1 MSYIRSCLVGRVPEG
16 IFVSDYARHV
26 ASELKLPRS
35 VRIFDTT
42 LRDGEQTPGVSF
54 TPDQKLLI
62 ARQLD
67 KLGVDTIEAGTPVS
81 SEGERKAV
89 AAIAQ
94 AGLNAEIC
102 ALARPVKEDVDAAL
116 DSGVDCVHIFI
127 STSDLHLKHML
138 KMTREQV
145 LRRAMKYVEY
155 AKDHGVTVEF
165 SAMDATRTDLEFLK
179 KIYRAV
185 VEAGADRIN
194 VPDTVG
200 VITPRGMYYLI
211 SQLKQVVEVPISVHC
226 HDDFGMATSNSLAAV
241 EAGAEQ
247 VQVAV
252 NGLGERAGN
261 ASLEEVVMGLRAL
274 YGIKT
279 NVRTELLVETS
290 ELVERLTG
298 ITVPPNKAIVGDN
311 AFAHV
316 SGIHAHGV
324 LEFPGTYEPISP
336 ELVGHHRR
344 IELGKL
350 TGRHSV
356 EKQLRD
362 LGVRVTKKQLAE
374 ITKRVKD
381 LGDKGKVITD
391 LDLRAIA
398 ESVLGTLPPEEKV
411 VELKEATVLTGSTV
425 TPTASVRV
433 LVRGQERMGS
443 ATGVG
448 PVDAAINAIRNVM
461 QEISKLRLKE
471 YHLDA
476 ITGGSDALAEVTVK
490 LEDEEGNLYIA
501 KGVREDV
508 VIASVEAMI
517 NGINRYFAGRK

>member
-1 MSYIRSCLVGRVPEG
+1 MRKEA
-16 IFVSDYARHV
+16 FVSDFIKQV
-26 ASELKLPRS
+26 GKEIKLPKR

-54 TPDQKLLI
+54 TLDQKLLI

-67 KLGVDTIEAGTPVS
+67 KLGVDTIEAGTPIS
-81 SEGERKAV
+81 SDGEMKAV
-89 AAIAQ
+89 AAIAK

-102 ALARPVKEDVDAAL
+102 ALARPIKEDVDAAL
-116 DSGVDCVHIFI
+116 KCEPDCVHIFI

-145 LRRAMKYVEY
+145 LRQAVEY
-155 AKDHGVTVEF
+155 VAHAKDHGVVVEF
-165 SAMDATRTDLEFLK
+165 SAMDATRSDLGFLK
-179 KIYRAV
+179 QIYRAT

-211 SQLKQVVEVPISVHC
+211 SQLKPLIKVPISVHC
-226 HDDFGMATSNSLAAV
+226 HDDFGLATSNSLTAV

-247 VQVAV
+247 IQVAV

-261 ASLEEVVMGLRAL
+261 ASLEEVVMSLRAL
-274 YGIKT
+274 YGIKI
-279 NVRTELLVETS
+279 NVRTELIAETS
-290 ELVERLTG
+290 DLLERITG
-298 ITVPPNKAIVGDN
+298 IVVPPNKAIVGDN

-324 LEFPGTYEPISP
+324 LEFPGTYEPILP
-336 ELVGHHRR
+336 ELVGHRR
-344 IELGKL
+344 RLTLGKL

-356 EKQLRD
+356 EKHLRD
-362 LGVRVTKKQLAE
+362 LGVRVKKKQLTE
-374 ITKRVKD
+374 ITDRVKE
-381 LGDKGKVITD
+381 LGDKGKRVTD
-391 LDLRAIA
+391 VDLRAIA
-398 ESVLGTLPPEEKV
+398 ESVIGGLPKEEKV
-411 VELKEATVLTGSTV
+411 VDLKEVTVTTGSTI
-425 TPTASVRV
+425 TPTASVR
-433 LVRGQERMGS
+433 LAIRGEERIGS

-448 PVDAAINAIRNVM
+448 PVDAAISAIRNVM
-461 QEISKLRLKE
+461 KEVSALELKE

-490 LEDEEGNLYIA
+490 LEDDKGNLYIA

-517 NGINRYFAGRK
+517 NGINRFFAKRK

>member
-1 MSYIRSCLVGRVPEG
+1 MPKEA
-16 IFVSDYARHV
+16 FVSDFIKQV
-26 ASELKLPRS
+26 SKGVKLPKR

-42 LRDGEQTPGVSF
+42 LRDGDQTPGVSF
-54 TPDQKLLI
+54 TVDQKLLI

-89 AAIAQ
+89 AAIAK

-102 ALARPVKEDVDAAL
+102 GLARSIKEDVDAAL
-116 DSGVDCVHIFI
+116 GCEVDCVHVFI
-127 STSDLHLKHML
+127 STSDLHLEHML

-145 LRRAMKYVEY
+145 LQQAVKHVEY
-155 AKDHGVTVEF
+155 AKDHGVVVEF
-165 SAMDATRTDLEFLK
+165 SAMDATRTDLGYLK
-179 KIYRAV
+179 QIYQAT

-200 VITPRGMYYLI
+200 VITPRGMNYLI
-211 SQLKQVVEVPISVHC
+211 SQLKPVIKVPISVHC
-226 HDDFGMATSNSLAAV
+226 HDDLGLATANSLAAV

-261 ASLEEVVMGLRAL
+261 ASLEEVVMALRAL
-274 YGIKT
+274 YGAKLNIQTK
-279 NVRTELLVETS
+279 LLAETS
-290 ELVERLTG
+290 DLVERLTG
-298 ITVPPNKAIVGDN
+298 IQVPPNKAIVGEN
-311 AFAHV
+311 AFSHV

-344 IELGKL
+344 LSLGKL

-356 EKQLRD
+356 EKQLRSI
-362 LGVRVTKKQLAE
+362 GVKATKVQLTE
-374 ITKRVKD
+374 ITERVKD
-381 LGDKGKVITD
+381 LGDKGKRVTD
-391 LDLRAIA
+391 IDLRAIA
-398 ESVLGTLPPEEKV
+398 ESVIGTLPPEEKV
-411 VELKEATVLTGSTV
+411 VELKEVTVTTGSTI

-433 LVRGQERMGS
+433 VVRGEERVGS

-448 PVDAAINAIRNVM
+448 PVDAAIAAIRNVM
-461 QEISKLRLKE
+461 KEISALKLKE

-490 LEDEEGNLYIA
+490 LEDEKTNLYIA

>member
-1 MSYIRSCLVGRVPEG
+1 MPKEA
-16 IFVSDYARHV
+16 FVSDFIKQV
-26 ASELKLPRS
+26 GKGVKLPKR

-42 LRDGEQTPGVSF
+42 LRDGDQTPGVSF
-54 TPDQKLLI
+54 TADQKLLV

-67 KLGVDTIEAGTPVS
+67 RLGVDTIEAGTPVS

-89 AAIAQ
+89 TAIAK
-94 AGLNAEIC
+94 AGLNAEVC
-102 ALARPVKEDVDAAL
+102 GLARAIKEDVDAAL
-116 DSGVDCVHIFI
+116 ECGVDCVHVFI
-127 STSDLHLKHML
+127 STSDLHLEHML

-145 LRRAMKYVEY
+145 LRQAVKHVEH

-165 SAMDATRTDLEFLK
+165 SAMDATRTNLEYLK
-179 KIYRAV
+179 QIYQATI
-185 VEAGADRIN
+185 EAGADRIN

-200 VITPRGMYYLI
+200 VITPRGMNYLI
-211 SQLKQVVEVPISVHC
+211 SQLKPVIKVPISVHC
-226 HDDFGMATSNSLAAV
+226 HDDLGLATANSLAAV

-261 ASLEEVVMGLRAL
+261 ASLEEVVMALRAL
-274 YGIKT
+274 YGAKLKIQTK
-279 NVRTELLVETS
+279 LLAETS
-290 ELVERLTG
+290 DLVERLTG
-298 ITVPPNKAIVGDN
+298 IPVPPNKAIVGEN
-311 AFAHV
+311 AFVHV

-344 IELGKL
+344 LSLGKL

-356 EKQLRD
+356 EKQLRSI
-362 LGVRVTKKQLAE
+362 GVGATKVQLTE
-374 ITKRVKD
+374 ITKRVKE
-381 LGDKGKVITD
+381 LGDKGKRVTD
-391 LDLRAIA
+391 VDLRAIA
-398 ESVLGTLPPEEKV
+398 ESVLGTLPPEEKL
-411 VELKEATVLTGSTV
+411 VELKEVTVTTGSTI

-433 LVRGQERMGS
+433 VVRGEERVGS

-448 PVDAAINAIRNVM
+448 PVDAAIAAIRNVM
-461 QEISKLRLKE
+461 KEISALKLKE

-490 LEDEEGNLYIA
+490 LEDEKTNLYIA

>member
-1 MSYIRSCLVGRVPEG
+1 MRKEA
-16 IFVSDYARHV
+16 FVSDFIQRAV
-26 ASELKLPRS
+26 KKTKLPKQ

-54 TPDQKLLI
+54 TPDQKILI

-67 KLGVDTIEAGTPVS
+67 KLGVDTIEAGTPAS
-81 SEGERKAV
+81 SDGERKAV
-89 AAIAQ
+89 AAIAK

-102 ALARPVKEDVDAAL
+102 GLARPIKEDVDAAL
-116 DSGVDCVHIFI
+116 GCDVDCVHVFI

-138 KMTREQV
+138 KMTRGQV
-145 LRRAMKYVEY
+145 LQLAVEYVEY
-155 AKDHGVTVEF
+155 AKDHGVVVEF
-165 SAMDATRTDLEFLK
+165 SAMDATRTDLTFLK
-179 KIYRAV
+179 QIYQAV
-185 VEAGADRIN
+185 IDVGADRIN

-200 VITPRGMYYLI
+200 VITPGGMNYLI
-211 SQLKQVVEVPISVHC
+211 SQLKPIIKVPISVHC
-226 HDDFGMATSNSLAAV
+226 HDDLGLAVANSLAAV

-252 NGLGERAGN
+252 NGIGERAGN
-261 ASLEEVVMGLRAL
+261 ASLEEIVIAFRVL
-274 YGIKT
+274 YGIKPKI
-279 NVRTELLVETS
+279 RTKLLVETS
-290 ELVERLTG
+290 DLLERMTG
-298 ITVPPNKAIVGDN
+298 IPVPPNKAIVGDN

-344 IELGKL
+344 LALGKL

-356 EKQLRD
+356 EKQLRTI
-362 LGVRVTKKQLAE
+362 GVKATKVQLTE
-374 ITKRVKD
+374 ITERVKK
-381 LGDKGKVITD
+381 LGDKGKRVTD
-391 LDLRAIA
+391 IDLRAIA
-398 ESVLGTLPPEEKV
+398 ESVIGTLPPEEKV
-411 VELKEATVLTGSTV
+411 VELKEVTVTTGITI

-433 LVRGQERMGS
+433 VVRGEERVGS

-448 PVDAAINAIRNVM
+448 PVDAAIAAIRNVM
-461 QEISKLRLKE
+461 KEISALKLKE

-490 LEDEEGNLYIA
+490 LGDEKGNLYIA

>member
-1 MSYIRSCLVGRVPEG
+1 MRKEA
-16 IFVSDYARHV
+16 FVSDFIQRAV
-26 ASELKLPRS
+26 KKTKLPKQ

-54 TPDQKLLI
+54 TPDQKILI

-67 KLGVDTIEAGTPVS
+67 KLGVDTIEAGTPAS
-81 SEGERKAV
+81 SDGERKAV
-89 AAIAQ
+89 AAIAK

-102 ALARPVKEDVDAAL
+102 GLARPIKEDVDAAL
-116 DSGVDCVHIFI
+116 GCDVDCVHVFI

-138 KMTREQV
+138 KMTRGQV
-145 LRRAMKYVEY
+145 LQLAVEYVEY
-155 AKDHGVTVEF
+155 AKDHGVVVEF
-165 SAMDATRTDLEFLK
+165 SAMDATRTDLTFLK
-179 KIYRAV
+179 QIYQAV
-185 VEAGADRIN
+185 IDVGVDRIN

-200 VITPRGMYYLI
+200 VITPGGMNYLI
-211 SQLKQVVEVPISVHC
+211 SQLKPIIKVPISVHC
-226 HDDFGMATSNSLAAV
+226 HDDLGLAVANSLAAV

-252 NGLGERAGN
+252 NGIGERAGN
-261 ASLEEVVMGLRAL
+261 ASLEEIVMALRVL
-274 YGIKT
+274 YGIKPKI
-279 NVRTELLVETS
+279 RTKLLVETS
-290 ELVERLTG
+290 DLLERMTG
-298 ITVPPNKAIVGDN
+298 IPVPPNKAIVGDN

-344 IELGKL
+344 LALGKL

-356 EKQLRD
+356 EKQLRTI
-362 LGVRVTKKQLAE
+362 GVKATKVQLTE
-374 ITKRVKD
+374 ITERVKK
-381 LGDKGKVITD
+381 LGDKGKRVTD
-391 LDLRAIA
+391 IDLRAIA

-411 VELKEATVLTGSTV
+411 VELKEVTVTTGITI

-433 LVRGQERMGS
+433 VVRGEERVGS

-448 PVDAAINAIRNVM
+448 PVDAAIAAIRNVM
-461 QEISKLRLKE
+461 KEISALKLKE

-490 LEDEEGNLYIA
+490 LGDEKGNLYIA

>member
-1 MSYIRSCLVGRVPEG
+1 MRKEA
-16 IFVSDYARHV
+16 FVSDFIQRAIKKT
-26 ASELKLPRS
+26 KLPKQ

-54 TPDQKLLI
+54 TPDQKILI

-67 KLGVDTIEAGTPVS
+67 KLGVDTIEAGTPAS
-81 SEGERKAV
+81 SDGERKAV
-89 AAIAQ
+89 AAIAK

-102 ALARPVKEDVDAAL
+102 GLARPIKEDVDAAL
-116 DSGVDCVHIFI
+116 GCDVDCVHVFI

-138 KMTREQV
+138 KMTRGQV
-145 LRRAMKYVEY
+145 LQLAVEYVEY
-155 AKDHGVTVEF
+155 AKDHGVVVEF
-165 SAMDATRTDLEFLK
+165 SAMDATRTDLTFLK
-179 KIYRAV
+179 QIYQAV
-185 VEAGADRIN
+185 IDVGADRIN

-200 VITPRGMYYLI
+200 VITPGGMNYLI
-211 SQLKQVVEVPISVHC
+211 SQLKPIIKVPISVHC
-226 HDDFGMATSNSLAAV
+226 HDDLGLAVANSLAAV

-252 NGLGERAGN
+252 NGIGERAGN
-261 ASLEEVVMGLRAL
+261 ASLEEIVIAFRVL
-274 YGIKT
+274 YGIKPKI
-279 NVRTELLVETS
+279 RTKLLVETS
-290 ELVERLTG
+290 DLLERMTG
-298 ITVPPNKAIVGDN
+298 IPVPPNKAIVGDN

-344 IELGKL
+344 LALGKL

-356 EKQLRD
+356 EKQLRTI
-362 LGVRVTKKQLAE
+362 GVKATKVQLTE
-374 ITKRVKD
+374 ITERVKK
-381 LGDKGKVITD
+381 LGDKGKRVTD
-391 LDLRAIA
+391 IDLRAIA

-411 VELKEATVLTGSTV
+411 VELKEVTVTTGITI

-433 LVRGQERMGS
+433 VVRGEERVGS

-448 PVDAAINAIRNVM
+448 PVDAAIAAIRNVM
-461 QEISKLRLKE
+461 KEILALKLKE

-476 ITGGSDALAEVTVK
+476 ITGGSDALAEVTVN
-490 LEDEEGNLYIA
+490 LEDEKGNLYIA

>member
-1 MSYIRSCLVGRVPEG
+1 MRKEA
-16 IFVSDYARHV
+16 FVSDFIQRAV
-26 ASELKLPRS
+26 KKTKLPKQ

-54 TPDQKLLI
+54 TPDQKILI

-67 KLGVDTIEAGTPVS
+67 KLGVDTIEAGTPAS
-81 SEGERKAV
+81 SDGERKAV
-89 AAIAQ
+89 AAIAK
-94 AGLNAEIC
+94 AGLDAEIC
-102 ALARPVKEDVDAAL
+102 GLARPIKEDVDAAL
-116 DSGVDCVHIFI
+116 GCDVDCVHVFI

-138 KMTREQV
+138 KMTRGQV
-145 LRRAMKYVEY
+145 LQRAVEYVEY
-155 AKDHGVTVEF
+155 AKDHGVVVEF
-165 SAMDATRTDLEFLK
+165 SAMDATRTDLTFLK
-179 KIYRAV
+179 QIYQAV
-185 VEAGADRIN
+185 IDVGVDRIN

-200 VITPRGMYYLI
+200 VITPGGMNYLI
-211 SQLKQVVEVPISVHC
+211 SQLKPIIKVPISVHC
-226 HDDFGMATSNSLAAV
+226 HDDLGLAVANSLAAV

-252 NGLGERAGN
+252 NGIGERAGN
-261 ASLEEVVMGLRAL
+261 ASLEEIVMALRVL
-274 YGIKT
+274 YGIKPKI
-279 NVRTELLVETS
+279 RTKLLVETS
-290 ELVERLTG
+290 DLLERMTG
-298 ITVPPNKAIVGDN
+298 IPVPPNKAIVGDN

-344 IELGKL
+344 LALGKL

-356 EKQLRD
+356 EKQLGTI
-362 LGVRVTKKQLAE
+362 GVKATKVQLTE
-374 ITKRVKD
+374 ITERVKE
-381 LGDKGKVITD
+381 LGDKGKRVTD
-391 LDLRAIA
+391 IDLRAIA

-411 VELKEATVLTGSTV
+411 VELKEVTVTTGITI

-433 LVRGQERMGS
+433 VVRGEERVGS

-448 PVDAAINAIRNVM
+448 PVDAAIAAIRNVM
-461 QEISKLRLKE
+461 KEISALKLKE

-490 LEDEEGNLYIA
+490 LGDEKGNLYIA

>member
-1 MSYIRSCLVGRVPEG
+1 MPKEA
-16 IFVSDYARHV
+16 FVSDFIKQV
-26 ASELKLPRS
+26 SKGVKLPKR

-42 LRDGEQTPGVSF
+42 LRDGDQTPGVSF
-54 TPDQKLLI
+54 TADQKLFI

-89 AAIAQ
+89 AAIAK

-102 ALARPVKEDVDAAL
+102 GLARAIKEDVDAAL
-116 DSGVDCVHIFI
+116 KCGVDCVHVFI

-145 LRRAMKYVEY
+145 LRQAVKHVER

-165 SAMDATRTDLEFLK
+165 SAMDATRTDLEYLK
-179 KIYRAV
+179 QIYQATI
-185 VEAGADRIN
+185 EAGADRIN

-200 VITPRGMYYLI
+200 VITPRGMNYLI
-211 SQLKQVVEVPISVHC
+211 SQLKPVIKVPISVHC
-226 HDDFGMATSNSLAAV
+226 HDDLGLATANSLAAV

-261 ASLEEVVMGLRAL
+261 ASLEEVVMALRAL
-274 YGIKT
+274 YGAKLKIQT
-279 NVRTELLVETS
+279 RLLAETS
-290 ELVERLTG
+290 DLVERLTG
-298 ITVPPNKAIVGDN
+298 IPVPPNKAIVGEN
-311 AFAHV
+311 AFSHV

-336 ELVGHHRR
+336 DLVGHHRR
-344 IELGKL
+344 LSLGKL

-356 EKQLRD
+356 EKQLRSI
-362 LGVRVTKKQLAE
+362 GVKATKVQLTE
-374 ITKRVKD
+374 ITKRVKE
-381 LGDKGKVITD
+381 LGDKGKRVTD
-391 LDLRAIA
+391 VDLRAIA
-398 ESVLGTLPPEEKV
+398 ESVLGTLPPEEKL
-411 VELKEATVLTGSTV
+411 VELKEVTVTTGSTI

-433 LVRGQERMGS
+433 VVRGEERVGS

-448 PVDAAINAIRNVM
+448 PVDAAIAAIRNVM
-461 QEISKLRLKE
+461 KEISALKLKE

-490 LEDEEGNLYIA
+490 LEDEKTNLYIA

>member
-1 MSYIRSCLVGRVPEG
+1 MRREA
-16 IFVSDYARHV
+16 FVSDFIKRV
-26 ASELKLPRS
+26 SKGVKLPRR
-35 VRIFDTT
+35 VRVFDTT
-42 LRDGEQTPGVSF
+42 LRDGDQTPGVSF
-54 TPDQKLLI
+54 TADQKLLI

-67 KLGVDTIEAGTPVS
+67 RLGVDTIEVGTPVS
-81 SEGERKAV
+81 SEGERKAA
-89 AAIAQ
+89 AAIAK

-102 ALARPVKEDVDAAL
+102 GLARPIKEDVDAAL
-116 DSGVDCVHIFI
+116 ECGVDCVHVFI

-145 LRRAMKYVEY
+145 LRQAVEHVEH
-155 AKDHGVTVEF
+155 AKDHGVIVEF
-165 SAMDATRTDLEFLK
+165 SAMDATRTDLGYLK
-179 KIYRAV
+179 KIYQATV
-185 VEAGADRIN
+185 QAGADRIN

-200 VITPRGMYYLI
+200 VITPRGMNYLI
-211 SQLKQVVEVPISVHC
+211 SQLKPVIKVPISVHC
-226 HDDFGMATSNSLAAV
+226 HDDLGLATANSLAAV

-261 ASLEEVVMGLRAL
+261 ASLEEVVMALRAL
-274 YGIKT
+274 YGAKLKI
-279 NVRTELLVETS
+279 RTKLLAETS
-290 ELVERLTG
+290 DLVERLTG
-298 ITVPPNKAIVGDN
+298 ILVPPNKAIVGEN

-344 IELGKL
+344 LSLGKL

-356 EKQLRD
+356 EKQLRSI
-362 LGVRVTKKQLAE
+362 RVKANKAQLVE
-374 ITKRVKD
+374 ITERVKN
-381 LGDKGKVITD
+381 LGDKGKRVTD
-391 LDLRAIA
+391 VDLRAIA
-398 ESVLGTLPPEEKV
+398 ESVIGALPKEEKV
-411 VELKEATVLTGSTV
+411 VELKEVTVTTGITI
-425 TPTASVRV
+425 TPTASVR
-433 LVRGQERMGS
+433 LEIRGEERVGS

-448 PVDAAINAIRNVM
+448 PVDAAIGAIRNVM
-461 QEISKLRLKE
+461 KEISALRLKE

-490 LEDEEGNLYIA
+490 LEDEKGNLYIA

-508 VIASVEAMI
+508 VIASVDAMI

>member
-1 MSYIRSCLVGRVPEG
+1 MPKEA
-16 IFVSDYARHV
+16 FVSDFIKRV
-26 ASELKLPRS
+26 GKGVKLPRR
-35 VRIFDTT
+35 VRVFDTT
-42 LRDGEQTPGVSF
+42 LRDGDQTPGVSL
-54 TPDQKLLI
+54 TTDQKLLV

-67 KLGVDTIEAGTPVS
+67 RLGVDTIEAGTPVS

-89 AAIAQ
+89 AAIAK
-94 AGLNAEIC
+94 AGFNAEIC
-102 ALARPVKEDVDAAL
+102 GLARAIKEDVDAAL
-116 DSGVDCVHIFI
+116 ECGVDCVHVFI

-145 LRRAMKYVEY
+145 LQRAVEYVEY
-155 AKDHGVTVEF
+155 AKDHGVIVEF
-165 SAMDATRTDLEFLK
+165 SAMDATRSDLGYLK
-179 KIYRAV
+179 QIYQAT

-200 VITPRGMYYLI
+200 VITPRGMNYLI
-211 SQLKQVVEVPISVHC
+211 SQLKPVIKVPISVHC
-226 HDDFGMATSNSLAAV
+226 HDDLGLGTANSLAAV

-261 ASLEEVVMGLRAL
+261 ASLEEVVMALRAL
-274 YGIKT
+274 YGAKLKI
-279 NVRTELLVETS
+279 RTRLIAETS
-290 ELVERLTG
+290 DLVERLTG
-298 ITVPPNKAIVGDN
+298 IPVPPNKAIVGEN
-311 AFAHV
+311 AFSHV

-344 IELGKL
+344 LALGKL
-350 TGRHSV
+350 TGKHSV
-356 EKQLRD
+356 EKQLRSI
-362 LGVRVTKKQLAE
+362 GVKATKAQLAE
-374 ITKRVKD
+374 ITKRVKN
-381 LGDKGKVITD
+381 LGDKGKRVTD
-391 LDLRAIA
+391 IDLRAIA
-398 ESVLGTLPPEEKV
+398 ESVIGALPKEEKV
-411 VELKEATVLTGSTV
+411 VELKEVTVTTGITI

-433 LVRGQERMGS
+433 AVRGEERVGS

-448 PVDAAINAIRNVM
+448 PVDAAITAIRNVM
-461 QEISKLRLKE
+461 KEISALRLKE

-490 LEDEEGNLYIA
+490 LEDDRGNLYIA

>member
-1 MSYIRSCLVGRVPEG
+1 MHREA
-16 IFVSDYARHV
+16 FVSNFIKRA
-26 ASELKLPRS
+26 AKNIKLPKQ

-54 TPDQKLLI
+54 TPDQKMLI

-67 KLGVDTIEAGTPVS
+67 KLGVDTIEAGTPAS
-81 SEGERKAV
+81 SDGERKAV
-89 AAIAQ
+89 AAIAK
-94 AGLNAEIC
+94 AGLDAEIC
-102 ALARPVKEDVDAAL
+102 GLARPVKEDVDAAL
-116 DSGVDCVHIFI
+116 GCEVDCIHVFI

-138 KMTREQV
+138 KMTRGQV
-145 LRRAMKYVEY
+145 LQRAVKYVEY
-155 AKDHGVTVEF
+155 AKDHGVIVEF
-165 SAMDATRTDLEFLK
+165 SAMDATRTNLTFLK
-179 KIYRAV
+179 QIYQAV
-185 VEAGADRIN
+185 IDVGADRVN

-200 VITPRGMYYLI
+200 VITPGGMNYLI
-211 SQLKQVVEVPISVHC
+211 SQLKPIIKVPISVHC
-226 HDDFGMATSNSLAAV
+226 HDDLGLAVANSLAAV

-252 NGLGERAGN
+252 NGIGERAGN
-261 ASLEEVVMGLRAL
+261 ASLEEIVMALRVL
-274 YGIKT
+274 YGVKPKI
-279 NVRTELLVETS
+279 RTKLLVETS
-290 ELVERLTG
+290 DLLERMTG
-298 ITVPPNKAIVGDN
+298 IPVPPNKAIVGDN

-344 IELGKL
+344 LALGKL

-356 EKQLRD
+356 EKQLRSI
-362 LGVRVTKKQLAE
+362 GVRATKAQLAE
-374 ITKRVKD
+374 ITHRVKD
-381 LGDKGKVITD
+381 LGDKGKRVTD
-391 LDLRAIA
+391 VDLRAIA

-411 VELKEATVLTGSTV
+411 VELKEVTVTTGSTI
-425 TPTASVRV
+425 TSTASVRV
-433 LVRGQERMGS
+433 VVRGEERVGS

-448 PVDAAINAIRNVM
+448 PVDAAIAAIRNVM
-461 QEISKLRLKE
+461 KEILALKLKE

-490 LEDEEGNLYIA
+490 LEDEKANLYIA

-517 NGINRYFAGRK
+517 NGINRYFARRK

>member
-1 MSYIRSCLVGRVPEG
+1 MPKEV
-16 IFVSDYARHV
+16 FVSDFIKRV
-26 ASELKLPRS
+26 SKGVKLPRR

-42 LRDGEQTPGVSF
+42 LRDGDQTPGVSF
-54 TPDQKLLI
+54 TTDQKLLI

-67 KLGVDTIEAGTPVS
+67 RLGVDTIEAGTPVS
-81 SEGERKAV
+81 SEGERKAA
-89 AAIAQ
+89 AAIAK

-102 ALARPVKEDVDAAL
+102 GLARPIKEDVDAAL
-116 DSGVDCVHIFI
+116 ECGVDCVHVFI

-145 LRRAMKYVEY
+145 LQRAVKYVEY
-155 AKDHGVTVEF
+155 AKDHDVTVEF
-165 SAMDATRTDLEFLK
+165 SAMDATRTDLGYLK
-179 KIYRAV
+179 KIYQATV
-185 VEAGADRIN
+185 KAGADRIN

-200 VITPRGMYYLI
+200 VITPRGMNYLI
-211 SQLKQVVEVPISVHC
+211 SQLKPIIKVPISVHC
-226 HDDFGMATSNSLAAV
+226 HDDLGLATANSLAAV
-241 EAGAEQ
+241 EAGVEQ

-261 ASLEEVVMGLRAL
+261 ASLEEVVIALRAL
-274 YGIKT
+274 YGAKLNI
-279 NVRTELLVETS
+279 RTKLIAETS
-290 ELVERLTG
+290 DLVERLTG
-298 ITVPPNKAIVGDN
+298 ISVPPNKAIVGEN

-324 LEFPGTYEPISP
+324 LKFPGTYEPISP

-344 IELGKL
+344 LALGKL
-350 TGRHSV
+350 SGKHSV
-356 EKQLRD
+356 EKQLGSI
-362 LGVRVTKKQLAE
+362 GVKATKVQLAE

-381 LGDKGKVITD
+381 LGDKGKRVTD
-391 LDLRAIA
+391 VDLRAIA
-398 ESVLGTLPPEEKV
+398 ESVIGELPKEEKM
-411 VELKEATVLTGSTV
+411 VELKEVTVTTGITI

-433 LVRGQERMGS
+433 AVRGEERVGS

-448 PVDAAINAIRNVM
+448 PVDAAITAIRNVM
-461 QEISKLRLKE
+461 KEISALRLKE

-476 ITGGSDALAEVTVK
+476 ITWGSDALAEVTVK
-490 LEDEEGNLYIA
+490 LEDEKGNLYIA

-508 VIASVEAMI
+508 VIASVDAMI

>member
-1 MSYIRSCLVGRVPEG
+1 MPKEA
-16 IFVSDYARHV
+16 FVSDFV
-26 ASELKLPRS
+26 KQVSKGVKLPKR

-42 LRDGEQTPGVSF
+42 LRDGDQTPGVSF
-54 TPDQKLLI
+54 TIDQKLLV

-67 KLGVDTIEAGTPVS
+67 RLGVDTIEAGTPVS

-89 AAIAQ
+89 AAIAK
-94 AGLNAEIC
+94 AGLNAEVC
-102 ALARPVKEDVDAAL
+102 GLARPVKEDVAAAL
-116 DSGVDCVHIFI
+116 ECGVDCVHVFI
-127 STSDLHLKHML
+127 STSDLHLEHML

-145 LRRAMKYVEY
+145 IRQAVKHVEY
-155 AKDHGVTVEF
+155 AKDRGVTVEF
-165 SAMDATRTDLEFLK
+165 SAMDATRTDLGYLK
-179 KIYRAV
+179 QIYQAT

-200 VITPRGMYYLI
+200 VITPRGMNYLI
-211 SQLKQVVEVPISVHC
+211 SQLKPVIKVPISVHC
-226 HDDFGMATSNSLAAV
+226 HDDLGLATANSLAAV

-261 ASLEEVVMGLRAL
+261 ASLEEVVMALRAL
-274 YGIKT
+274 YGAKLKIQT
-279 NVRTELLVETS
+279 RLLAETS
-290 ELVERLTG
+290 DLVERLTG
-298 ITVPPNKAIVGDN
+298 ILVPPNKAIVGEN

-344 IELGKL
+344 LSLGKL

-356 EKQLRD
+356 EKQLRSI
-362 LGVRVTKKQLAE
+362 GVKATKVQLTE

-381 LGDKGKVITD
+381 LGDKGKRVTD
-391 LDLRAIA
+391 VDLRAIA
-398 ESVLGTLPPEEKV
+398 ESVIGTLPPEEKV
-411 VELKEATVLTGSTV
+411 VELKEVTVTTGSTI

-433 LVRGQERMGS
+433 VVRGEERVGS

-448 PVDAAINAIRNVM
+448 PVDAAIAAIRNVM
-461 QEISKLRLKE
+461 KEISALKLRE

-490 LEDEEGNLYIA
+490 LEDEKTNLYIA

>member
-1 MSYIRSCLVGRVPEG
+1 MRKEA
-16 IFVSDYARHV
+16 FVSDFIQRAV
-26 ASELKLPRS
+26 KKTKLPKQ

-54 TPDQKLLI
+54 TPDQKILI

-67 KLGVDTIEAGTPVS
+67 KLGVDTIEAGTPAS
-81 SEGERKAV
+81 SDGERKAV
-89 AAIAQ
+89 AAIAK

-102 ALARPVKEDVDAAL
+102 GLARPIKEDVDAAL
-116 DSGVDCVHIFI
+116 GCDVDCVHVFI

-138 KMTREQV
+138 KMTRGQV
-145 LRRAMKYVEY
+145 LQLAVEYVEY
-155 AKDHGVTVEF
+155 AKDHGVVVEF
-165 SAMDATRTDLEFLK
+165 SAMDATRTDLTFLK
-179 KIYRAV
+179 QIYQAV
-185 VEAGADRIN
+185 IDVGVDRIN

-200 VITPRGMYYLI
+200 VITPGGMNYLI
-211 SQLKQVVEVPISVHC
+211 SQLKPIIKVPISVHC
-226 HDDFGMATSNSLAAV
+226 HDDLGLAVANSLAAV

-252 NGLGERAGN
+252 NGIGERAGN
-261 ASLEEVVMGLRAL
+261 ASLEEIVIAFRVL
-274 YGIKT
+274 YGIKPKI
-279 NVRTELLVETS
+279 RTKLLVETS
-290 ELVERLTG
+290 DLLERMTG
-298 ITVPPNKAIVGDN
+298 IPVPPNKAIVGDN

-344 IELGKL
+344 LALGKL

-356 EKQLRD
+356 EKQLRTI
-362 LGVRVTKKQLAE
+362 GVKATKVQLTE
-374 ITKRVKD
+374 ITERVKK
-381 LGDKGKVITD
+381 LGDKGKRVTD
-391 LDLRAIA
+391 IDLRAIA

-411 VELKEATVLTGSTV
+411 VELKEVTV
-425 TPTASVRV
+425 TTGITIIPTASVRV
-433 LVRGQERMGS
+433 VVRGEERVGS

-448 PVDAAINAIRNVM
+448 PVDAAIAAIRNVM
-461 QEISKLRLKE
+461 KEISALKLKE

-490 LEDEEGNLYIA
+490 LGDEKGNLYIA

>member
-1 MSYIRSCLVGRVPEG
+1 MPKEAFISDFIKQ
-16 IFVSDYARHV
+16 VSKGV
-26 ASELKLPRS
+26 KLPRR
-35 VRIFDTT
+35 VRVFDTT
-42 LRDGEQTPGVSF
+42 LRDGDQTPGVSF
-54 TPDQKLLI
+54 TTDQKLLI

-67 KLGVDTIEAGTPVS
+67 RLGVDTIEAGTPVS

-89 AAIAQ
+89 AAIAK
-94 AGLNAEIC
+94 ADLNAEIC
-102 ALARPVKEDVDAAL
+102 GLARPIKEDVDAAL
-116 DSGVDCVHIFI
+116 ECGVDCVHVFI

-138 KMTREQV
+138 KMTRKQILQQAVE
-145 LRRAMKYVEY
+145 YVEY

-165 SAMDATRTDLEFLK
+165 SAMDATRTDLGYLK
-179 KIYRAV
+179 QIYQAT

-200 VITPRGMYYLI
+200 VITPRGMNYLI
-211 SQLKQVVEVPISVHC
+211 SQLKPLIKVPISVHC
-226 HDDFGMATSNSLAAV
+226 HDDLGLATANSLAAV

-261 ASLEEVVMGLRAL
+261 ASLEEVVMALRAL
-274 YGIKT
+274 YGAKLKIQT
-279 NVRTELLVETS
+279 RLLAETS
-290 ELVERLTG
+290 DLVERLTG
-298 ITVPPNKAIVGDN
+298 IPVPPNKAIVGEN
-311 AFAHV
+311 AFVHV

-344 IELGKL
+344 LALGKL

-356 EKQLRD
+356 EKQLKS
-362 LGVRVTKKQLAE
+362 LGVKATKVQLTE

-381 LGDKGKVITD
+381 LGDKGKRVTD
-391 LDLRAIA
+391 VDLRAIA
-398 ESVLGTLPPEEKV
+398 ESVIGALPKEEKV
-411 VELKEATVLTGSTV
+411 VELKEVTVTTGSTI

-433 LVRGQERMGS
+433 VVRGEERVGS

-448 PVDAAINAIRNVM
+448 PVDAAIAAIRNVM
-461 QEISKLRLKE
+461 KEISALRLKE

-490 LEDEEGNLYIA
+490 LEDEKGNLCIA